1 MDGKRVIGI
10 DLGGTK
16 ILAGV
21 VDDRGQVERRR
32 EYPTPTGSQDELLGG
47 LDTAIAELLT
57 VDIAALGFGLPSPI
71 DQKAG
76 RALQAVNIPLDESV
90 DFRGRMRERFDLPV
104 GIENDANAA
113 AYAEFRFGAARDV
126 ETMVMLTL
134 GTGCGGGAVVDG
146 KLFRGWAEFGH
157 MVIVHD
163 GIPCQGT
170 CTGRGHLEPYVTGVA
185 ATKLAH
191 AEFGPAVDAH
201 RLVRLANEGEQR
213 AIEILDGIGRHLGSG
228 IGTLVNIFNPELV
241 VIGGGFAAAGR
252 LRARAGSCGHAPR
265 SPRSCGRPDPDRPGR
280 ARDRRRVDRRRS
292 RRVRRGRV
300 SGSRGL
306 RDADREPGRRHP
318 ARSRGAALG

>member
-1 MDGKRVIGI
+1 LDGNRVIGV

-16 ILAGV
+16 ILAGI

-32 EYPTPTGSQDELLGG
+32 EYPTPTASQRELLAG
-47 LDTAIAELLT
+47 LDAAIQELLT
-57 VDIAALGFGLPSPI
+57 DDIAALGFGLPSPI

-90 DFRGRMRERFDLPV
+90 DFRGRMRERFGLPV

-113 AYAEFRFGAARDV
+113 TYAEFRFGAARDV

-185 ATKLAH
+185 ATKLAQ

-213 AIEILDGIGRHLGSG
+213 AVEILDGIGRHLGSG

-241 VIGGGFAAAGR
+241 VIGGGFAAAGDFV
-252 LRARAGSCGHAPR
+252 L
-265 SPRSCGRPDPDRPGR
+265 
-280 ARDRRRVDRRRS
+280 
-292 RRVRRGRV
+292 
-300 SGSRGL
+300 
-306 RDADREPGRRHP
+306 EP
-318 ARSRGAALG
+318 AREVMRREALAHAGYRIPVVRAELGTAAGLIGAGLVAFDAVA

>member
-1 MDGKRVIGI
+1 LDGNRVIGV

-32 EYPTPTGSQDELLGG
+32 EYPTPTASQDELLAG
-47 LDTAIAELLT
+47 LDAAIEELLT
-57 VDIAALGFGLPSPI
+57 DDIAALGFGLPSPI

-185 ATKLAH
+185 ATKLAQ

-241 VIGGGFAAAGR
+241 VIGGGFAAAGDFV
-252 LRARAGSCGHAPR
+252 L
-265 SPRSCGRPDPDRPGR
+265 
-280 ARDRRRVDRRRS
+280 
-292 RRVRRGRV
+292 
-300 SGSRGL
+300 
-306 RDADREPGRRHP
+306 EP
-318 ARSRGAALG
+318 AREVMRREALAHAGDRIPIVRAELGTAAGLIGAGLVAFDAVG

>member
-32 EYPTPTGSQDELLGG
+32 EYPTPTASQDELLAG
-47 LDTAIAELLT
+47 LDAAIAELLT
-57 VDIAALGFGLPSPI
+57 DDIAALGFGLPSPI

-90 DFRGRMRERFDLPV
+90 DFRGRMRERFGLPV

-185 ATKLAH
+185 ATKLAQ

-241 VIGGGFAAAGR
+241 VIGGGFAAAGDFV
-252 LRARAGSCGHAPR
+252 L
-265 SPRSCGRPDPDRPGR
+265 
-280 ARDRRRVDRRRS
+280 
-292 RRVRRGRV
+292 
-300 SGSRGL
+300 
-306 RDADREPGRRHP
+306 EP
-318 ARSRGAALG
+318 AREVMRREALAHAGDRIPIVRAELGTAAGLIGAGLVAFDAVG

>member
-1 MDGKRVIGI
+1 MDGNRVIGV

-32 EYPTPTGSQDELLGG
+32 EYATPTASQDELLAG
-47 LDTAIAELLT
+47 LDAAIEELLT
-57 VDIAALGFGLPSPI
+57 DDIAALGFGLPSPI

-90 DFRGRMRERFDLPV
+90 DFRGRMRERFGLPV

-185 ATKLAH
+185 ATKLAQ

-213 AIEILDGIGRHLGSG
+213 AVEILDGIGRHLGSG

-241 VIGGGFAAAGR
+241 VIGGGFAAAGDFV
-252 LRARAGSCGHAPR
+252 L
-265 SPRSCGRPDPDRPGR
+265 
-280 ARDRRRVDRRRS
+280 
-292 RRVRRGRV
+292 
-300 SGSRGL
+300 
-306 RDADREPGRRHP
+306 EP
-318 ARSRGAALG
+318 AREVMRREALAHAGDRIPIVRAELGTAAGLIGAGLVAFDAVG